1 MGIFLN
7 NYKKKPFIPAIQKTS
22 TLVLLSALALLC
34 FTVTVNYKIIEKSSS
49 FDQKVVAATL
59 MSDAMQLL
67 KNYRME
73 EGVFVDIEN
82 DPNETGMVGSPFS
95 LITTDE
101 GDLDSKL
108 TTLDPNFSA
117 VVVDLMS
124 QLNIQDSDTVA
135 VLMTGSMP
143 GANLAVLSACQA
155 MGVVPITISS
165 LGASQWGAN
174 QIDFTWLDMESVL
187 VKNGFYSSQSI
198 AASIGGRNDM
208 GRLLSP
214 SGRKIITENIFFH
227 NIPLIKDNRL
237 AQNIK
242 TRMTY
247 YSDFL
252 PINRYKAVINVG
264 GGVASLGTS
273 FNSKLIPPGIVKRSD
288 LANINRPGG
297 IEGVFLKFINS
308 GVPGLHILN
317 IRPLTEQFKIPFAP
331 IPIPKIGTGS
341 LYATERYSL
350 IVAALCLLVVS
361 GSVLI
366 VGVQSKRNIKQHLMQ
381 HEPDSLL

>member
-1 MGIFLN
+1 LN
-7 NYKKKPFIPAIQKTS
+7 NYKKRPFVPAIQKTS
-22 TLVLLSALALLC
+22 TLILLSILSLLC
-34 FTVTVNYKIIEKSSS
+34 FTITINFKIIEKSSS
-49 FDQKVVAATL
+49 FEQKVIAANL
-59 MSDAMQLL
+59 MEDAMQLL
-67 KNYRME
+67 KNSRME

-82 DPNETGMVGSPFS
+82 DPNETGLVGSPFS

-117 VVVDLMS
+117 VIVDLMS
-124 QLNIQDSDTVA
+124 QLGLTSDDTVA
-135 VLMTGSMP
+135 LLMTGSMP

-155 MGVVPITISS
+155 MGVTPIIISS

-174 QIDFTWLDMESVL
+174 QVDFTWLDMESIL
-187 VKNGFYSSQSI
+187 IENGLYFSSSI

-214 SGRKIITENIFFH
+214 SGRKILTENIASYD
-227 NIPLIKDNRL
+227 IPLIKNKKL
-237 AQNIK
+237 AENIK
-242 TRMTY
+242 TRMNIY
-247 YSDFL
+247 LSYL
-252 PINRYKAVINVG
+252 PIDRYKAIINVG

-273 FNSKLIPPGIVKRSD
+273 FNSKLLPPGIVQRSD
-288 LANINRPGG
+288 LTNINRPGG
-297 IEGVFLKFINS
+297 IEGVFSKFINS

-331 IPIPKIGTGS
+331 IPVPKIGSGS
-341 LYATERYSL
+341 LYANERYSL
-350 IVAALCLLVVS
+350 LLAAICLVIVS
-361 GSVLI
+361 GAVLI
-366 VGVQSKRNIKQHLMQ
+366 VGIQSKKNIKQHLTQ